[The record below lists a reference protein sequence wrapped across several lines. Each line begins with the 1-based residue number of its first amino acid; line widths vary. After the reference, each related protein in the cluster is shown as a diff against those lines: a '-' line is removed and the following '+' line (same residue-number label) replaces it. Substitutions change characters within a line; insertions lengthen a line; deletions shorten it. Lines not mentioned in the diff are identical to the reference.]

1 MPIVDTTAVQAAIT
15 QLPLED
21 LLELNQFVVSRINHE
36 RAEKARKMKRQLFIG
51 SCVQFEDGKGN
62 TVKGSVSKVM
72 RKYARV
78 NSDGHTWRV
87 PMNLLTKVT
96 S

>member
-1 MPIVDTTAVQAAIT
+1 MEDVTLHHKNTISKMD
-15 QLPLED
+15 LEEM
-21 LLELNQFVVSRINHE
+21 LALNKFLVSRINHE

-51 SCVQFEDGKGN
+51 SRVQFEDGKGN
-62 TVKGSVSKVM
+62 TVQGSISKVM